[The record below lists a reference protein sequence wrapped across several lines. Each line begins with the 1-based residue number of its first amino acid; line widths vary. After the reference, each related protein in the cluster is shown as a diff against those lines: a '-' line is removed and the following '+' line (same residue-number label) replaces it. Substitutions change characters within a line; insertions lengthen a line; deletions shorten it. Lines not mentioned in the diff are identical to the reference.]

1 MSFRKA
7 NYFLA
12 IRISDPLVIEK
23 LKKVHFEFV
32 KSHYNLKDGI
42 VPLDEAHITLN
53 VLTVEEEKL
62 EEVKNL
68 LRSAFE
74 EKKSLIPPENIEL
87 KGLDSFGRKGIHQS
101 RKDRKMIE

>member
-23 LKKVHFEFV
+23 LKNVHFEFV

-62 EEVKNL
+62 EEVKDL
-68 LRSAFE
+68 LRAAFE
-74 EKKSLIPPENIEL
+74 ENKSLIPSEKIEL
-87 KGLDSFGRKGIHQS
+87 KGLDSFGKKGSHQS